1 MKSMEHAA
9 YMVDV
14 LDARG
19 KVVGHKPRRA
29 INKTQD
35 IHHTIFTI
43 LITPR
48 GELVL
53 SVIPPREDLPNLY
66 ARQIGATVGTIRRT
80 DETSLHAAHRGL
92 SRELFIDGGE
102 VQFLGRRMMH
112 LPDGAQ
118 MLATTYYLV
127 ADPPA
132 TFSLLDIDTLVVITP
147 RQIRGMLLDHPHEL
161 APTFRELWKTYHHKL
176 PI

>member
-1 MKSMEHAA
+1 MEHAA
-9 YMVDV
+9 HLVDV
-14 LDARG
+14 LDTKG
-19 KVVGHKPRRA
+19 KVVGHKRRSA
-29 INKTQD
+29 LDKAQD

-43 LITPR
+43 LVTPR

-66 ARQIGATVGTIRRT
+66 ARQIGATVATVRRT
-80 DETSLHAAHRGL
+80 DESPLQAAHRGL
-92 SRELFIDGGE
+92 SRELFIDDAE
-102 VQFLGRRMMH
+102 VKLIGRRMMH

-127 ADPPA
+127 AEPPS
-132 TFSLLDIDTLVVITP
+132 TFSLIDIDTLVVVTP
-147 RQIRGMLLDHPHEL
+147 HQLRDMLINHPREL
-161 APTFRELWKTYHHKL
+161 APTFRQLWHTYHHKL